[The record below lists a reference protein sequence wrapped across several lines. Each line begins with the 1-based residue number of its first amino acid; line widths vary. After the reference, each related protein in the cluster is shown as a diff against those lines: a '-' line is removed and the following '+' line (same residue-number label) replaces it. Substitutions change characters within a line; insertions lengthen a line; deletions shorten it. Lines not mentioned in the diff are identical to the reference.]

1 MPPAVKP
8 DTALGNWGWG
18 ALILPFMES
27 APLHRSIGVSTIDL
41 ARSMDVPENLG
52 DMQRELSSYR
62 CPSDAGPP
70 INGERPI
77 QSAAG
82 LAAGLA
88 TSNYVGVNSSG
99 ELRRNGGLPPNDANG
114 IFIINK
120 ATKLK
125 DITDGTSKTAIL
137 GERAWE
143 VQLQD
148 GVVLGR
154 GGVVFGI
161 RGVREASEIGL
172 ADTLGCGKYQMNF
185 STPLS
190 ADIKADSYAR
200 RGFSSIHRGGCHF
213 ALADGSVRFIADT
226 IRGDFGADQQTA
238 TDVVDT
244 PWEALLGKS
253 DGVTYNGTD

>member
-1 MPPAVKP
+1 M
-8 DTALGNWGWG
+8 
-18 ALILPFMES
+18 
-27 APLHRSIGVSTIDL
+27 HRSIGVSTIDL

-52 DMQRELSSYR
+52 DMQHELSSYR

-125 DITDGTSKTAIL
+125 DITDGTSKTADL
-137 GERAWE
+137 GERTGRCNFRTASSWDAAA
-143 VQLQD
+143 LFS
-148 GVVLGR
+148 GFAAFAKRPRLG
-154 GGVVFGI
+154 
-161 RGVREASEIGL
+161 
-172 ADTLGCGKYQMNF
+172 
-185 STPLS
+185 
-190 ADIKADSYAR
+190 
-200 RGFSSIHRGGCHF
+200 
-213 ALADGSVRFIADT
+213 
-226 IRGDFGADQQTA
+226 
-238 TDVVDT
+238 
-244 PWEALLGKS
+244 
-253 DGVTYNGTD
+253 